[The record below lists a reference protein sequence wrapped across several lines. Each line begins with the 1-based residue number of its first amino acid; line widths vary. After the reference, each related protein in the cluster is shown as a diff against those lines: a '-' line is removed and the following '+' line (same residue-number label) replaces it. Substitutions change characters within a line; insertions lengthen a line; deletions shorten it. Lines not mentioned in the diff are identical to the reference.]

1 MASKE
6 QKPVEGAK
14 ADSSTVWQGSDR
26 NFRIARRVA
35 LDWGAGLIAAF
46 TASPIIMAVDKA
58 VVEATSGSKGVFQS
72 FFGTLKHAVKN
83 PLIFLRS
90 REFLWIFAVYGSTY
104 MAANS
109 IDSVCKI
116 TETSDV
122 IPKLI
127 GVTAV
132 NMTASILKDRAF
144 AYYFGRQVNN
154 RVGLISYAFWLL
166 RDVLTMAAAFV
177 IPSRASKY
185 LQENRGLDKSSADKV
200 SLVTFPML
208 FQVFLSPVHMLGYD
222 FYNFKDRTFR
232 ERIDFLQP
240 KYISTVGI
248 RMLRMGAAYGI
259 GGVNNRSLRD
269 KFMSHFEGSDWDKSY
284 PHTKHPRA

>member
-6 QKPVEGAK
+6 SKPTEPATQ
-14 ADSSTVWQGSDR
+14 ASVWSGPDR
-26 NFRIARRVA
+26 NYKIARRVA
-35 LDWGAGLIAAF
+35 LDWGAGIMAAF

-58 VVEATSGSKGVFQS
+58 VVEGTSGSKGVFQS
-72 FFGTLKHAVKN
+72 FFGTLKDSIKN
-83 PLIFLRS
+83 PIALIKS
-90 REFLWIFAVYGSTY
+90 REFLWIFGVYATTY

-116 TETSDV
+116 MQMSDV

-132 NMTASILKDRAF
+132 NMTMSILKDRAF
-144 AYYFGRQVNN
+144 ALAFGRAVSHK
-154 RVGLISYAFWLL
+154 VPMISYGLWLF
-166 RDVLTMAAAFV
+166 RDVLTMGAAFV

-185 LQENRGLDKSSADKV
+185 LQDNHGMEKGAADKV
-200 SLVTFPML
+200 SLVSFPIL
-208 FQVFLSPVHMLGYD
+208 FQVFLAPVHMLGID
-222 FYNFKDRTFR
+222 FFNFKERAFK
-232 ERIDFLQP
+232 ERIDFLKP

-259 GGVNNRSLRD
+259 GGVNNRSFRD
-269 KFMSHFEGSDWDKSY
+269 KLVSHFEGQDWDKTYVSS
-284 PHTKHPRA
+284 KLPRA

>member
-1 MASKE
+1 MASKDKTAAE
-6 QKPVEGAK
+6 Q
-14 ADSSTVWQGSDR
+14 ADLSSVWAGPDR
-26 NFRIARRVA
+26 NFKIARRVA
-35 LDWGAGLIAAF
+35 LDWGAGIIAAF

-58 VVEATSGSKGVFQS
+58 VVEGTSGSKGVFQS
-72 FFGTLKHAVKN
+72 FFGTLKHAVRN
-83 PLIFLRS
+83 PLVFLRS

-116 TETSDV
+116 TQTNDV

-144 AYYFGRQVNN
+144 AYYFGKKVTN

-166 RDVLTMAAAFV
+166 RDVMTMAAAFV

-185 LQENRGLDKSSADKV
+185 MQENHGMEKSAADKV
-200 SLVTFPML
+200 SLVSFPMI
-208 FQVFLSPVHMLGYD
+208 FQLFLSPIHMLGYD
-222 FYNFKDRTFR
+222 FYNFKDRAFK
-232 ERIDFLQP
+232 ERVDFLKP

-269 KFMSHFEGSDWDKSY
+269 KFVTHFEGKDWDRSY
-284 PHTKHPRA
+284 PKSNIPRA